1 MGFADNYFRKQNGF
15 SPYFTDLP
23 SEKLRFAVVIPAY
36 CEPDATDSLQALWNC
51 TRPVGHVE
59 VIIVVN
65 SPEDAPQSVVD
76 ANLQTWLLVTSWIK
90 EHEDPAMRFLPI
102 DKMKMPV
109 RDAGVGLARKTG
121 MDEALYRFNQIGNPG
136 GVILSFDADSQCDDN
151 YFTAI
156 EDILAKNKT
165 VTGFDVYFE
174 HPVTG
179 NDFQEKTYR
188 GIVDYELHMRC
199 VNQFLRY
206 TGFPY
211 AHHTVGSCFGV
222 RADVYAAQGGMNKR
236 KAGEDFYFLHKIIP
250 LGHFVDITGTRVIP
264 SPRASNRA
272 PFGTGAAIT
281 KYLASENEEFLTY
294 SPECFTSLRLLFR
307 QIAEFHKKH
316 LDNVITRINAL
327 PEPLKNYLYDLHAL
341 EAIDEINTN
350 SGSVS
355 AFIKRFYR
363 WFDALRIVK
372 YLNYASQ
379 DYYKQ
384 VLVRDAA
391 IAFLEITGI
400 KGISE
405 RISAL
410 ELLEIL
416 RGIERDDRIPI
427 IDY

>member
-1 MGFADNYFRKQNGF
+1 MGFADNYLRKQNGF

-23 SEKLRFAVVIPAY
+23 SDKLRFAVVIPAY
-36 CEPDATDSLQALWNC
+36 CEPGATDSLQALWNC

-59 VIIVVN
+59 VIVVVN
-65 SPEDAPQSVVD
+65 SSEDVPRSVLD
-76 ANLQTWLLVTSWIK
+76 ANLQTWLDVASWIK
-90 EHEDPAMRFLPI
+90 EHQDPAMRFLPI
-102 DKMKMPV
+102 DSMKMPV

-121 MDEALYRFNQIGNPG
+121 MDEALSRFNQIGNPG
-136 GVILSFDADSQCDDN
+136 GFILSFDADSRCDDN

-156 EDILAKNKT
+156 EDTLEENKT

-174 HPVTG
+174 HPITG
-179 NDFQEKTYR
+179 KEFPEKIYR

-222 RADVYAAQGGMNKR
+222 RADAYAAQGGMNKR

-250 LGHFVDITGTRVIP
+250 LGQFMDITGTRVIP

-272 PFGTGAAIT
+272 PFGTGAAIS
-281 KYLASENEEFLTY
+281 KYLALEKEDFLTY
-294 SPECFTSLRLLFR
+294 SPECFTALRLLFG

-316 LDNVITRINAL
+316 RDNIVTRINTL
-327 PEPLKNYLYDLHAL
+327 PEPLKSYLHDLHAP
-341 EAIDEINTN
+341 EAIDEINAN

-363 WFDALRIVK
+363 WFDAFRIVK

-379 DYYKQ
+379 HYYHQ
-384 VLVRDAA
+384 VPVREAA

-405 RISAL
+405 KISAL

-416 RGIERDDRIPI
+416 RGIERNLNRPR
-427 IDY
+427 

>member
-36 CEPDATDSLQALWNC
+36 CEPYATDSLQALWNC
-51 TRPVGHVE
+51 TRPVGYIE
-59 VIIVVN
+59 VFIVVN
-65 SPEDAPQSVVD
+65 SPEDAPRSVLD
-76 ANLQTWLLVTSWIK
+76 ANLQTWLDVTSWIK

-109 RDAGVGLARKTG
+109 REAGVGLARKTG
-121 MDEALYRFNQIGNPG
+121 MDEALYRFSRTSNPG
-136 GVILSFDADSQCDDN
+136 GFILSFDADSQCDDN

-156 EDILAKNKT
+156 EDILEKNKT

-179 NDFQEKTYR
+179 NDFPEKIYR

-222 RADVYAAQGGMNKR
+222 RADVYAAQGGKTQR

-250 LGHFVDITGTRVIP
+250 LGHFLDIPGTRVIP
-264 SPRASNRA
+264 SPRASDRA
-272 PFGTGAAIT
+272 PFGTGAAIS
-281 KYLASENEEFLTY
+281 KYLALEKEEFLTY
-294 SPECFTSLRLLFR
+294 SPECFTALRLLFG

-316 LDNVITRINAL
+316 RDNIVTRINAL
-327 PEPLKNYLYDLHAL
+327 PEPLKNYLCDLQAL
-341 EAIDEINTN
+341 DAIDEINAN

-363 WFDALRIVK
+363 WFDAFRIVK
-372 YLNYASQ
+372 FLNYASQ
-379 DYYKQ
+379 HYYKQ
-384 VLVRDAA
+384 VLVKEAV
-391 IAFLEITGI
+391 IAYLQITGI
-400 KGISE
+400 KSNL
-405 RISAL
+405 RKVSAL
-410 ELLEIL
+410 ELLQKMRE
-416 RGIERDDRIPI
+416 IERNYRIPN